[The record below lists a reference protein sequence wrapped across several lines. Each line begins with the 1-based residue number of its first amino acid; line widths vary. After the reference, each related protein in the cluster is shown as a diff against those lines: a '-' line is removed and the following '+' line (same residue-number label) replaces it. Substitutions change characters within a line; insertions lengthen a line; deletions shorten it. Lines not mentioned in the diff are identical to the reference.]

1 MIIDLR
7 SDTVTRPGP
16 EMKEAMFGA
25 ELGDDVYGE
34 DPSINTFEQEVAAYF
49 GKESAV
55 FCPSGT
61 MANQIGLRLHTKPQ
75 DEIICDEKSHIY
87 RYEGGGIFYNS
98 LCSVKLLESEYGIL
112 DADSIEKAINPQ
124 DVHLPKTSLI
134 SLENTC
140 NKGGGSY
147 YSLEG
152 IRDIRQ
158 VAAKH
163 ELGMHLDGARLFN
176 ALIASEEEAV
186 EIAKNFETISI
197 CFSKGLGCPVGSVLL
212 LNSDM
217 EFDAR
222 RYRKVFGGGM
232 RQAGMLAAAGSYA
245 LKNNIERLREDHRR
259 AGEIG
264 NWLME
269 SHYIKKVYPH
279 PTNILLFQLESPS
292 EAARFKKDL
301 ESEGILISAFDEN
314 TLRIVTHLDFNDDM
328 MEELINFI
336 RKWQ

>member
-1 MIIDLR
+1 MTIDLR
-7 SDTVTRPGP
+7 SDTVTRPSP
-16 EMKEAMFGA
+16 EMKEAMFSA

-34 DPSINTFEQEVAAYF
+34 DPSINTFEKEIAAYF

-61 MANQIGLRLHTKPQ
+61 MANQIGLRLNTKPQ

-112 DADSIEKAINPQ
+112 NAQDIEEAINPR
-124 DVHLPKTSLI
+124 DVHLPTTSLI
-134 SLENTC
+134 ALENTC
-140 NKGGGSY
+140 NKGGGSFY
-147 YSLEG
+147 RLDQ

-158 VAAKH
+158 TAEKYN
-163 ELGMHLDGARLFN
+163 LSMHLDGARLFN
-176 ALIASEEEAV
+176 ALLASDANPVQLAE
-186 EIAKNFETISI
+186 NFETISI
-197 CFSKGLGCPVGSVLL
+197 SFSKGLACPVGSVLL
-212 LNSDM
+212 LNSEQ

-232 RQAGMLAAAGSYA
+232 RQAGMLAAACSFA
-245 LKNNIERLREDHRR
+245 LKNNVRRLVEDHRR
-259 AGEIG
+259 AAEIG
-264 NWLME
+264 NWLLE

-279 PTNILLFQLESPS
+279 PTNILLFQLESPA
-292 EAARFKKDL
+292 EAARFKADL
-301 ESEGILISAFDEN
+301 ESKGILISAFDKN
-314 TLRIVTHLDFNDDM
+314 TLRIVTHLDFDDDM
-328 MEELINFI
+328 MERLINFI